1 MNIIFSVI
9 VLLIC
14 AIVAQRILRVR
25 RRRALR
31 LQPFPEKWKQLLEEN
46 CPLYPLLPEEFKKQL
61 QGLVNVFLVEK
72 TFIGCRGQI
81 ITDQVKITIASQACM
96 LLLNRQTKLYP
107 RLNTIYV
114 YPQTYVVD
122 STHHEDGLVV
132 EDKDIRLGE
141 SWRNGP
147 IIIAWDNVA
156 HAARSVNR
164 GHNVV
169 MHEFA
174 HQLDQEDGVIDGA
187 PLLDSASSYKTWAN
201 VLGAE
206 YKKLCDSLYAHH
218 RSVLDPYGATNPAEF
233 FAVATEAFFEK
244 PCQLLKHHPRLYEEF
259 KNYYKLDPA
268 QWRVTE
274 KEQL

>member
-31 LQPFPEKWKQLLEEN
+31 LQPFSEKWKQLLEEN
-46 CPLYPLLPEEFKKQL
+46 CPLYRLLPEELKNQL

-141 SWRNGP
+141 SWHNGP

-156 HAARSVNR
+156 HTARSVNH

-218 RSVLDPYGATNPAEF
+218 HSVLDPYGATNPAEF